1 VFYKSF
7 RIKQEK
13 EVSLKMIEKRK
24 IEFTDVT
31 CRDGIQSLLAT
42 RVRTEDLLPA
52 VEKLDKAGFWSLEV
66 WGGATFD
73 VCLRFLKEDP
83 WERLKRFREV
93 AKNSRLEMLV
103 RGQSLVGYR
112 HYPDDVVDAFIKKAI
127 DDGIDVVRVF
137 DALNDVRNMERA
149 IKSAKEAGAIVK
161 GAISYTISPVHTIDK
176 YVEIAKQL
184 ADLKVDIISI
194 KDMAGLLSPKVA
206 YELVKRLKEEIGL
219 PVHVHAQTT
228 SALAMMAY
236 LKAVEAGAD
245 IIDTDTYS
253 MSLQTAHP
261 TGETMIYAL
270 KEFGYEI
277 PVDMKIYKEVGDYM
291 VEVRKKYKKY
301 DIAPPWPDVD
311 VLIHQIPGGMITNFM
326 SQLKEQ
332 GLEDK
337 LEEVLEEV
345 VRVRE
350 DLGYPPLVTPT
361 SQIVGT
367 QALMNVIHG
376 ERYKVI
382 TKEVKDY
389 VKGLYGRPPAP
400 IKEELIKKVLGDEK
414 PIYDIRPADLLP
426 PMLDKIKKEAIEAG
440 ARSEEDILSYAI
452 LPVVAKEFFE
462 WREKFEKGEALP
474 PEVEEALEEVPSECL
489 APYEFQVTVHGETYN
504 IEIAGVGEKTPA
516 GRPYFIRIDGR
527 LEEVMVQPIRE
538 ATAISGEFSETP
550 EGTIAVGKRPRPKR
564 IGDVTSP
571 VSGKVTEIKVN
582 VGDKVKEGDVLL
594 IVEAMKMANEVHAPV
609 SGVVEEILV
618 RVGEQVNPDEV
629 LIRIKPEKK

>member
-1 VFYKSF
+1 MGKSVET
-7 RIKQEK
+7 KP
-13 EVSLKMIEKRK
+13 KRRV
-24 IEFTDVT
+24 EFTDVT

-52 VEKLDKAGFWSLEV
+52 VEKLDKLGFWSLEV

-73 VCLRFLKEDP
+73 VCLRYLKEDP
-83 WERLKRFREV
+83 WERLKKFREV

-112 HYPDDVVDAFIKKAI
+112 HYPDDVVDAFIKKAV

-149 IKSAKEAGAIVK
+149 IKSAKEAGALVK

-184 ADLKVDIISI
+184 ADLGVDIISI
-194 KDMAGLLSPKVA
+194 KDMAGLLSPYKA

-245 IIDTDTYS
+245 IIDTDCYS

-277 PVDMKIYKEVGDYM
+277 PVDMQGYKEVGDYM

-301 DIAPPWPDVD
+301 DVAPPWPDVD

-337 LEEVLEEV
+337 LNEVLEEV

-400 IKEELIKKVLGDEK
+400 IKEELIKKILGDEK
-414 PIYDIRPADLLP
+414 PLYDIRPADLLE
-426 PMLDKIKKEAIEAG
+426 PMLDKIRKEAIEAG
-440 ARSEEDILSYAI
+440 ARTEEDILSYAI

-462 WREKFEKGEALP
+462 WREKFEKGEVPP
-474 PEVEEALEEVPSECL
+474 PEVEESLEEIPQECL

-504 IEIAGVGEKTPA
+504 IEIAGVGEKTPS
-516 GRPYFIRIDGR
+516 GRPYFIRIDGK

-538 ATAISGEFSETP
+538 AEVISGQFSETP
-550 EGTIAVGKRPRPKR
+550 EGTIAVGKRPRPKGV
-564 IGDVTSP
+564 GDVTSP
-571 VSGKVTEIKVN
+571 VSGKVTEIRVN
-582 VGDKVKEGDVLL
+582 VGDEVKEGDVLL
-594 IVEAMKMANEVHAPV
+594 IVEAMKMANEVHAPI
-609 SGVVEEILV
+609 SGTVEEILV
-618 RVGEQVNPDEV
+618 RVGEHVNPDEV
-629 LIRIKPEKK
+629 LIRIKPKKK

>member
-1 VFYKSF
+1 MGKSVET
-7 RIKQEK
+7 KP
-13 EVSLKMIEKRK
+13 KRRV
-24 IEFTDVT
+24 EFTDVT

-52 VEKLDKAGFWSLEV
+52 VEKLDKLGFWSLEV

-73 VCLRFLKEDP
+73 VCLRYLKEDP
-83 WERLKRFREV
+83 WERLKKFREV

-112 HYPDDVVDAFIKKAI
+112 HYPDDVVDAFIKKAV

-149 IKSAKEAGAIVK
+149 IKSAKEAGALVK

-184 ADLKVDIISI
+184 ADLGVDIISI
-194 KDMAGLLSPKVA
+194 NDMAGLLSPYKA

-245 IIDTDTYS
+245 IIDTDCYS

-277 PVDMKIYKEVGDYM
+277 PVDMQGYKEVGDYM

-301 DIAPPWPDVD
+301 DVAPPWPDVD

-337 LEEVLEEV
+337 LNEVLEEV

-400 IKEELIKKVLGDEK
+400 IKEELIKKILGDEK
-414 PIYDIRPADLLP
+414 PLYDIRPADLLE
-426 PMLDKIKKEAIEAG
+426 PMLDKIRKEAIEAG
-440 ARSEEDILSYAI
+440 ARTEEDILSYAI

-462 WREKFEKGEALP
+462 WREKFEKGEVPP
-474 PEVEEALEEVPSECL
+474 PEVEESLEEIPQECL

-504 IEIAGVGEKTPA
+504 IEIAGVGEKTPS
-516 GRPYFIRIDGR
+516 GRPYFIRIDGK

-538 ATAISGEFSETP
+538 AEVISGQFSETP
-550 EGTIAVGKRPRPKR
+550 EGTIAVGKRPRPKGV
-564 IGDVTSP
+564 GDVTSP
-571 VSGKVTEIKVN
+571 VSGKVTEIRVN
-582 VGDKVKEGDVLL
+582 VGDEVKEGDVLL
-594 IVEAMKMANEVHAPV
+594 IVEAMKMANEVHAPI
-609 SGVVEEILV
+609 SGTVEEILV
-618 RVGEQVNPDEV
+618 RVGEHVNPDEV
-629 LIRIKPEKK
+629 LIRIKPKKK

>member
-1 VFYKSF
+1 MVEQK
-7 RIKQEK
+7 K
-13 EVSLKMIEKRK
+13 KRV
-24 IEFTDVT
+24 EFTDVT

-52 VEKLDKAGFWSLEV
+52 VEKLDKLGFWSLEV

-73 VCLRFLKEDP
+73 VCLRYLKEDP
-83 WERLKRFREV
+83 WERLRRFREV

-112 HYPDDVVDAFIKKAI
+112 HYPDDVVDAFIKKAV
-127 DDGIDVVRVF
+127 DNGIDVVRVF

-184 ADLKVDIISI
+184 ADLNVDVISI
-194 KDMAGLLSPKVA
+194 KDMAGLLSPYVA

-245 IIDTDTYS
+245 IIDTDCYS

-270 KEFGYEI
+270 KEFGYEV
-277 PVDMKIYKEVGDYM
+277 PVDMQGYKEVGDYM

-301 DIAPPWPDVD
+301 DVAPPYPDVD

-400 IKEELIKKVLGDEK
+400 IKEELIKKILGDEK
-414 PIYDIRPADLLP
+414 PIYDIRPADLLE
-426 PMLDKIKKEAIEAG
+426 PMLDKIRKEAIEAG

-462 WREKFEKGEALP
+462 WREKFEKGEVPP
-474 PEVEEALEEVPSECL
+474 PEVEESLEEVPSECL
-489 APYEFQVTVHGETYN
+489 APYEFQITVHGETYN
-504 IEIAGVGEKTPA
+504 VEIAGVGEKTPA

-527 LEEVMVQPIRE
+527 LEEVMLQPVRE
-538 ATAISGEFSETP
+538 AEVISGEFSETP
-550 EGTIAVGKRPRPKR
+550 EGTIAVGKRPRPKGV
-564 IGDVTSP
+564 GDVTSP

-609 SGVVEEILV
+609 SGTVEEILV
-618 RVGEQVNPDEV
+618 RVGEHVNPDEV

>member
-1 VFYKSF
+1 MGKNF
-7 RIKQEK
+7 ET
-13 EVSLKMIEKRK
+13 KRK
-24 IEFTDVT
+24 VELTDVT

-52 VEKLDKAGFWSLEV
+52 VEKLDKLGFWSLEV

-73 VCLRFLKEDP
+73 VCLRYLKEDP
-83 WERLKRFREV
+83 WERLRKFKEV
-93 AKNSRLEMLV
+93 AKNTRLEMLV

-112 HYPDDVVDAFIKKAI
+112 HYPDDVVDAFIKKAV
-127 DDGIDVVRVF
+127 DNGIDVVRVF

-176 YVEIAKQL
+176 YVEIAKEL
-184 ADLKVDIISI
+184 AELGVDIISI
-194 KDMAGLLSPKVA
+194 KDMAGLLSPYVA
-206 YELVKRLKEEIGL
+206 YKLVKRLKEEIGL

-245 IIDTDTYS
+245 IIDTDCYS

-270 KEFGYEI
+270 KEFGYEV
-277 PVDMKIYKEVGDYM
+277 PVDMQGYKEVGDYM
-291 VEVRKKYKKY
+291 VDVRKKYKKY
-301 DIAPPWPDVD
+301 DVAPPWPDVD

-337 LEEVLEEV
+337 LNEVLEEV

-367 QALMNVIHG
+367 QALINVLHG

-400 IKEELIKKVLGDEK
+400 IKEELIKKILGDEK
-414 PIYDIRPADLLP
+414 PLYDIRPADLLE
-426 PMLDKIKKEAIEAG
+426 PMLDKIRKEAIEAG

-462 WREKFEKGEALP
+462 WREKFEKGEVPP
-474 PEVEEALEEVPSECL
+474 PEVEESLGEIPQECL

-504 IEIAGVGEKTPA
+504 VEIAGVGEKTPA

-538 ATAISGEFSETP
+538 AEVISGQFSETP
-550 EGTIAVGKRPRPKR
+550 EGTIAVGKRPRPKGV
-564 IGDVTSP
+564 GDVTSP
-571 VSGKVTEIKVN
+571 VSGKVTDIKVN
-582 VGDKVKEGDVLL
+582 VGDEVKEGDVLL

-609 SGVVEEILV
+609 SGTVEEILV
-618 RVGEQVNPDEV
+618 RVGEHVNPDEV
-629 LIRIKPEKK
+629 LIRIKPKRN